1 MFLAFRAAAF
11 QASLRTDGSE
21 RVMAEDETGQDPHS
35 PPDARLTSLEQRLK
49 RAEQAEVERRPADST
64 KAIRSAGWMVAQ
76 NLIGM
81 PLGGALVGFVLDK
94 LFGTLPWIMLALM
107 FIGFAGA
114 VWGLMKKQGSDRS

>member
-1 MFLAFRAAAF
+1 
-11 QASLRTDGSE
+11 
-21 RVMAEDETGQDPHS
+21 MAEDETGQDSHS
-35 PPDARLTSLEQRLK
+35 SPDARLTSLEQRLK
-49 RAEQAEVERRPADST
+49 RAEQVEAERKPADPT

-114 VWGLMKKQGSDRS
+114 VWGLMKKSSNRS

>member
-1 MFLAFRAAAF
+1 MFLAFRAAVF
-11 QASLRTDGSE
+11 RASLRTDGSE
-21 RVMAEDETGQDPHS
+21 RAMAEDETGQDPHS
-35 PPDARLTSLEQRLK
+35 PPDARLTSLDERLK
-49 RAEQAEVERRPADST
+49 RAERMEAERKPADST

-114 VWGLMKKQGSDRS
+114 VWGLMKRQGSNGS